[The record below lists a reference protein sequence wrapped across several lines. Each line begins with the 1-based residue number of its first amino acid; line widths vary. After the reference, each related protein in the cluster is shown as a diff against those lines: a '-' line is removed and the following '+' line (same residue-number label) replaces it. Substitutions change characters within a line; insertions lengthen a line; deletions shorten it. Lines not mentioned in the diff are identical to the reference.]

1 VKDELKKNNYKIKGF
16 KEGLLITLGDGDW
29 EEVQCKLL
37 SQIDEKT
44 KFFNGAKV
52 AIEIGERV
60 LHAAE
65 MVKLRDT
72 LSDREVKLFAILSTS
87 QVTDVNAESM
97 GLETRKSVLNE
108 NSAGFGSAVLDG
120 EPAILLHKT
129 IRSGTS
135 IKFTGHVIVDG
146 DVNPGGEILSTG
158 SIIIW
163 GKLRGSVH
171 AGMDGSESEVICA
184 MELDP
189 IKLRIANILIKNN
202 RLLRKLKRKPVK
214 IRIVNGKLSIDYWDN
229 KKLQQSSIKFK

>member
-1 VKDELKKNNYKIKGF
+1 MNEELKTNTYPIKGF

-29 EEVQCKLL
+29 EEVQCQLL

-65 MVKLRDT
+65 MAKLRDT
-72 LSDREVKLFAILSTS
+72 LSDREVKLFAVLSTS
-87 QVTDVNAESM
+87 QVTDVHAVSM
-97 GLETRKSVLNE
+97 GLETRNGVLKE
-108 NSAGFGSAVLDG
+108 NPAGFGSAVLDG
-120 EPAILLHKT
+120 EMAVLIQKT

-135 IKFTGHVIVDG
+135 IKYAGHVIVYG
-146 DVNPGGEILSTG
+146 DVNPGGEILTTG
-158 SIIIW
+158 SIFIW

-171 AGMDGSESEVICA
+171 AGMDGSENEVICA

-189 IKLRIANILIKNN
+189 IKLRIANTLFKSNK
-202 RLLRKLKRKPVK
+202 LLRKLKQKPV
-214 IRIVNGKLSIDYWDN
+214 IICLNTGELSIDYWDN
-229 KKLQQSSIKFK
+229 KKRQ

>member
-1 VKDELKKNNYKIKGF
+1 MNDKLKKKSYPIKGF

-65 MVKLRDT
+65 MIKLRDT
-72 LSDREVKLFAILSTS
+72 LSDREVKLFAVLSNS
-87 QVTDVNAESM
+87 RVTDVNAESM
-97 GLETRKSVLNE
+97 GLKTRKSVLKDNPE
-108 NSAGFGSAVLDG
+108 GFGSAVLDG
-120 EPAILLHKT
+120 EPAILLQKT

-135 IKFTGHVIVDG
+135 IKYAGHVIVDG
-146 DVNPGGEILSTG
+146 DVNPGGEILTTG

-171 AGMDGSESEVICA
+171 AGIDGSESEVICA

-189 IKLRIANILIKNN
+189 IKLRIANIFIKNN
-202 RLLRKLKRKPVK
+202 KLLRKLKRKPARIK
-214 IRIVNGKLSIDYWDN
+214 IDNGKISIDYWDN
-229 KKLQQSSIKFK
+229 KK

>member
-1 VKDELKKNNYKIKGF
+1 MNDELKKKSYPIKGF
-16 KEGLLITLGDGDW
+16 KEGLLITVGDGDW
-29 EEVQCKLL
+29 EEVQCQLL

-65 MVKLRDT
+65 MIKLRDT
-72 LSDREVKLFAILSTS
+72 LSDREVKLFAVLSTS

-97 GLETRKSVLNE
+97 GLKTRKSVLKE
-108 NSAGFGSAVLDG
+108 NPAGFGSAVLDG
-120 EPAILLHKT
+120 EPAILLQKT

-135 IKFTGHVIVDG
+135 IKYAGHVIVDG
-146 DVNPGGEILSTG
+146 DVNPGGEILTTG

-189 IKLRIANILIKNN
+189 IKLRIANITIKNN
-202 RLLRKLKRKPVK
+202 KLLRKLKRKPVRIK
-214 IRIVNGKLSIDYWDN
+214 IDNDKLTIDYWDN
-229 KKLQQSSIKFK
+229 KK

>member
-1 VKDELKKNNYKIKGF
+1 MNDELKKKSYPIKGF
-16 KEGLLITLGDGDW
+16 REGLLFTLGDGDW
-29 EEVQCKLL
+29 EEVQCQLL
-37 SQIDEKT
+37 SQIDEKI
-44 KFFNGAKV
+44 KFFKDAKV

-97 GLETRKSVLNE
+97 GLETRKSVLKE
-108 NSAGFGSAVLDG
+108 NPAGFVSTVNDG
-120 EPAILLHKT
+120 DPAILLKKT

-135 IKFTGHVIVDG
+135 IKYAGHVIVDG
-146 DVNPGGEILSTG
+146 DVNPGAEVLSTG
-158 SIIIW
+158 SIFIW

-171 AGMDGSESEVICA
+171 AGMDGSENEVICA

-189 IKLRIANILIKNN
+189 INLRIANILLKNIG
-202 RLLRKLKRKPVK
+202 LLRKLKRKPVRIK
-214 IRIVNGKLSIDYWDN
+214 IDSGKLSIDYWN
-229 KKLQQSSIKFK
+229 IIK